1 MNTAR
6 VHRLISGG
14 LSALLLAVVALAGI
28 AAADDFPTRPV
39 TLIVP
44 WPPGG
49 ASDGTLRALARA
61 TEPHLGQTIII
72 ENRPGVVGTLGPAL
86 MARTA
91 APDGYTISQTTQS
104 MFRLPHIQSVSYDP
118 LNDFSYIIRLTGFT
132 FGLVVNAQSPWQS
145 IDEFLTYAQDHPGK
159 VNYGTPGAAST
170 PHLAVEALA
179 LPFGIRWQN
188 VPYKGGSENLAA
200 LLGGHIDA
208 MTDSTIWAPH
218 VAQGRLRLLATYGAE
233 RADKWP
239 DVPTL
244 HEIVPGLIFDSPYGL
259 GAPAGTPPERIRV
272 LHDAFKQGLEDPKFQ
287 RVMLEYDQTPRYMNS
302 DDYTR
307 YNQQIFADEKILM
320 QQLGLAKA
328 D

>member
-1 MNTAR
+1 
-6 VHRLISGG
+6 
-14 LSALLLAVVALAGI
+14 
-28 AAADDFPTRPV
+28 
-39 TLIVP
+39 
-44 WPPGG
+44 
-49 ASDGTLRALARA
+49 
-61 TEPHLGQTIII
+61 
-72 ENRPGVVGTLGPAL
+72 

-104 MFRLPHIQSVSYDP
+104 MFRLPHIQQTNYDP
-118 LNDFSYIIRLTGFT
+118 IKDFSYIIRLTGFT
-132 FGLVVNAQSPWQS
+132 FGLVVNAKSPWQT
-145 IDEFLTYAQDHPGK
+145 IDDFLAYARDHPGK

-218 VAQGRLRLLATYGAE
+218 VAQGSLRLLATYGAE
-233 RADKWP
+233 RAEKWP

-259 GAPAGTPPERIRV
+259 GAPAGTPPARIKI
-272 LHDAFKQGLEDPKFQ
+272 LHDAFKKGLEDPQFQ
-287 RVMLEYDQTPRYMNS
+287 RIMVEYDQTLRYMNS

-307 YNQQIFADEKILM
+307 YNQQIFAEEKKLM
-320 QQLGLAKA
+320 QQLGLAKTGNFP
-328 D
+328 

>member
-1 MNTAR
+1 MKTA
-6 VHRLISGG
+6 H
-14 LSALLLAVVALAGI
+14 LSRFFVAGILAGG
-28 AAADDFPTRPV
+28 ALMGSLAMADDFPSRPV

-61 TEPHLGQTIII
+61 TEPHLGQPIVI

-104 MFRLPHIQSVSYDP
+104 MFRLPHIQQVNYDP
-118 LNDFSYIIRLTGFT
+118 IADFSYIIRLTGFT
-132 FGLVVNAQSPWQS
+132 FGLVVNAKSPWQN
-145 IDEFLTYAQDHPGK
+145 IHEFLTYAQANPGR

-179 LPFGIRWQN
+179 LPHDIRWQN

-218 VAQGRLRLLATYGAE
+218 VAQGNLRLLATYGTDRAE
-233 RADKWP
+233 KWP
-239 DVPTL
+239 DAPTL

-259 GAPAGTPPERIRV
+259 GAPAGTPPARIRV
-272 LHDAFKQGLEDPKFQ
+272 LHDAFKKGLEDAQFQ
-287 RVMLEYDQTPRYMNS
+287 RVMRDYDQTPRYMNS

-307 YNQQIFADEKILM
+307 YNQQIFAEEKILM
-320 QQLGLAKA
+320 ERLGLAKA

>member
-1 MNTAR
+1 MKNIQRCSYFIATMMVVMVAGFWTA
-6 VHRLISGG
+6 
-14 LSALLLAVVALAGI
+14 AA
-28 AAADDFPTRPV
+28 AAADFPSRPV

-61 TEPHLGQTIII
+61 TEPHLGQTIVI
-72 ENRPGVVGTLGPAL
+72 ENRPGVVGTLGPAT
-86 MARTA
+86 MARA
-91 APDGYTISQTTQS
+91 ASPDGYTISQTTQA
-104 MFRLPHIQSVSYDP
+104 MFRLPHIQPVNFDP
-118 LNDFSYIIRLTGFT
+118 IADFSYIIRLTGFT
-132 FGLVVNAQSPWQS
+132 FGLVVSAKSPWQD
-145 IDEFLTYAQDHPGK
+145 IQQFLAWAQANPGK
-159 VNYGTPGAAST
+159 INYGTPGAGST
-170 PHLAVEALA
+170 PHLALEALA
-179 LPFGIRWQN
+179 LPYGIQWQN

-218 VAQGRLRLLATYGAE
+218 VAAGTLRLLATYGSE
-233 RADKWP
+233 RAEKWP

-259 GAPAGTPPERIRV
+259 GAPAGTPPERITI
-272 LHDAFKQGLEDPKFQ
+272 LHDAFKKGLAEPQFQ
-287 RVMLEYDQTPRYMNS
+287 RVMTEYDQTLRYMNS
-302 DDYTR
+302 EDYTR
-307 YNQQIFADEKILM
+307 YNQQIFAEEKILM